1 MDPSLLIPT
10 PDSIPVHWGWLHFFF
25 ILTFVLHLL
34 FMNAMLGTGIIA
46 LIKSLKGTRQDLSIA
61 KEISLKLPYTIAFTI
76 NVGVAP
82 LLFIQV
88 LYGNFIYTSS
98 VLMGWY
104 WLSIIG
110 ILIIA
115 YYSAYLFDFKFDTL
129 GSARSIFI
137 AVCVILML
145 LTAFLFTSNITLM
158 LTPEKWI
165 RYFSNAGGTILNLSE
180 PTLIPRYLHFV
191 CASIAIGGLF
201 LAIIGKIKAKIKA
214 GKGNNHF
221 EEMISSGMKW
231 FSYATLVQVIIGFWF
246 AISLPND
253 IILLFLGGSSFATL
267 LFFSGLTGAGT
278 ALFFGFNKRVWPS
291 AGALVFTVVVMVL
304 MRDMVR
310 TAYLKPYFALSDLK
324 VEPQYSPM
332 IIFLVT
338 LIAGIGLIGYM
349 LKLATKQRE
358 VS

>member
-1 MDPSLLIPT
+1 
-10 PDSIPVHWGWLHFFF
+10 
-25 ILTFVLHLL
+25 
-34 FMNAMLGTGIIA
+34 MNAMLGTGIIA
-46 LIKSLKGTRQDLSIA
+46 LVKSLKGTRQDLPIA

-76 NVGVAP
+76 NMGVAP

-104 WLSIIG
+104 WLLIIG

-129 GSARSIFI
+129 GFARSIFI

-145 LTAFLFTSNITLM
+145 LVAFLFTSNITLM
-158 LTPEKWI
+158 LTPEKWA

-180 PTLIPRYLHFV
+180 PTLIPRYFHFV
-191 CASIAIGGLF
+191 CASIAVGGLF
-201 LAIIGKIKAKIKA
+201 LAIVGKIKVKIKA
-214 GKGNNHF
+214 GKVNDNF
-221 EEMISSGMKW
+221 KEMISSGMKW

-246 AISLPND
+246 AVLLPND
-253 IILLFLGGSSFATL
+253 IILLFLGGSISATL
-267 LFFSGLTGAGT
+267 LLLCGLTGAGT
-278 ALFFGFNKRVWPS
+278 ALFFGFKKQVWPS
-291 AGALVFTVVVMVL
+291 TGAVVFTIIVMVL
-304 MRDMVR
+304 IRDMVR
-310 TAYLKPYFALSDLK
+310 TAYLKPYFALSDIK

-332 IIFLVT
+332 ILFIVT
-338 LIAGIGLIGYM
+338 LIIGIGLIGYM
-349 LKLATKQRE
+349 LKLATKQRK